1 MLGDDF
7 VVNQFY
13 GIIGTRLAFGE
24 GNRYKEVS
32 RHWRSYEYGELDVCY
47 SPKNTVTKCLSR
59 GVVYF
64 YNKTETWQLN

>member
-24 GNRYKEVS
+24 GSRYKEVS
-32 RHWRSYEYGELDVCY
+32 RHWRNYEYGELDVCY
-47 SPKNTVTKCLSR
+47 SSKK
-59 GVVYF
+59 Y
-64 YNKTETWQLN
+64 YNEVNK